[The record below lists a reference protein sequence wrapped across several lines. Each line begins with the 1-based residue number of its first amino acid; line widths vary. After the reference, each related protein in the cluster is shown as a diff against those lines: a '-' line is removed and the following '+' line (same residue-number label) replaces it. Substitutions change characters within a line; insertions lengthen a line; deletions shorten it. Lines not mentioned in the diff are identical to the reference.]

1 MITQIENLP
10 ANMIGFKAS
19 NDVTE
24 KDFANLVMP

>member
-19 NDVTE
+19 NDVTKE
-24 KDFANLVMP
+24 DFANLVMP